1 MSRIGKQ
8 PVQIPAGVTVEIS
21 GNTIRVKGPKGEL
34 KREIHPNITAAVE
47 GDKIIVKRKSDSK
60 FDKSLHGLFRNLI
73 RNMTEGVS
81 KGYEKRLEIV
91 GVGFRFKAA
100 GDKLTLNLGFSHPV
114 EHKAPQG
121 ITFEEDK
128 ENKGAFIIKGI
139 DKEIVGHVA
148 AVVRG
153 YKPPEPY
160 KGKGIRYLGE
170 YVPKKAGKTA
180 ASAAGGG
187 ATA

>member
-8 PVQIPAGVTVEIS
+8 PVQIPAGVTVEIN
-21 GNTIRVKGPKGEL
+21 GNIIKVKGPKGEL
-34 KREIHPNITAAVE
+34 SREVHPNITATIE
-47 GDKIIVKRKSDSK
+47 NNQIIVKRKSDSK
-60 FDKSLHGLFRNLI
+60 LDKSLHGLFRNLI

-91 GVGFRFKAA
+91 GVGFRFKTA

-114 EHKAPQG
+114 EYKAPQG
-121 ITFEEDK
+121 ITFEDDK

-180 ASAAGGG
+180 AG
-187 ATA
+187 ATGAAS